1 MALCRVIFTGISS
14 KSGSIHTIISNQAK
28 TSRQNAG
35 RNNNCWEICHCEPSQ
50 RMAWESVLLKNDRSL
65 CISRGIRIA
74 TGDIGRLCNDS
85 SFFCAGLLSW
95 DSLVMPVSFGQPI
108 KTGPA
113 QQTPLHLFFPVVPD
127 ILDIVVVFHDV
138 QQLLHQGNLLLA
150 LQLLI
155 VLGKFRKN

>member
-1 MALCRVIFTGISS
+1 
-14 KSGSIHTIISNQAK
+14 
-28 TSRQNAG
+28 
-35 RNNNCWEICHCEPSQ
+35 
-50 RMAWESVLLKNDRSL
+50 
-65 CISRGIRIA
+65 
-74 TGDIGRLCNDS
+74 
-85 SFFCAGLLSW
+85 
-95 DSLVMPVSFGQPI
+95 MPVSFGQPI

-138 QQLLHQGNLLLA
+138 QQLLHQGNLLLG

>member
-1 MALCRVIFTGISS
+1 
-14 KSGSIHTIISNQAK
+14 
-28 TSRQNAG
+28 
-35 RNNNCWEICHCEPSQ
+35 
-50 RMAWESVLLKNDRSL
+50 
-65 CISRGIRIA
+65 
-74 TGDIGRLCNDS
+74 
-85 SFFCAGLLSW
+85 
-95 DSLVMPVSFGQPI
+95 MPVSFGQPI